1 MNINSQ
7 IGLSWNEW
15 IRDPEN
21 KRLYEWNQAEA
32 RKKFLRDE
40 DEYIQQIILQE
51 KIIEDKQRILAQQ
64 LRIMVIEQEDPLS
77 VANTTSTSGVGGM
90 AASGGGG
97 FSNLKTGI
105 DNFVVGTYL
114 TADGVQVAT
123 AALAGDEGFDRFT
136 VS

>member
-64 LRIMVIEQEDPLS
+64 LRNMVIEQEDPLS

-97 FSNLKTGI
+97 KGMKVAQNL
-105 DNFVVGTYL
+105 NVL
-114 TADGVQVAT
+114 EEAWS
-123 AALAGDEGFDRFT
+123 LAR
-136 VS
+136 